1 METALSVIAAGAGRG
16 KTFACVPCVCPWV
29 GLPSAGPDAAVCRCR
44 RLGEDER
51 ESDVRA
57 ADEKPPSLRRHSTRS
72 FPERKT
78 ECRTDGRTNGPAE
91 TETDGLN
98 CRWDSFLSPSLPPV
112 DAAVGGER
120 TDGWSRTAIKNP
132 LHPIRALGYLSTP
145 HLFHSSDN
153 AHDGTPLVIRSRPRW
168 RNTHTQQR
176 EPGRRGKSAHD
187 SHVLLPDR
195 QVFAASQE

>member
-1 METALSVIAAGAGRG
+1 MRAVRVSVGRP
-16 KTFACVPCVCPWV
+16 TFGGPRRR
-29 GLPSAGPDAAVCRCR
+29 GLPLPTTWRGREGERRTRNLRPCGGIPHAPFPSARPNV
-44 RLGEDER
+44 
-51 ESDVRA
+51 
-57 ADEKPPSLRRHSTRS
+57 
-72 FPERKT
+72 
-78 ECRTDGRTNGPAE
+78 GRTGGRTE

-98 CRWDSFLSPSLPPV
+98 CRWDSFLPPSLPPV

-187 SHVLLPDR
+187 SHVILPDR
-195 QVFAASQE
+195 QVFAAYQK